1 MSEAAHSLQRRAAEC
16 WARGDLYGADDA
28 LRALIDHQGG
38 PRPETDQMTLRLALD
53 LLEFERAGAALSR
66 LKSAGKLDTQ
76 ASLSAAR
83 LLTWQGQR
91 EEAIAIMQDALKAD
105 PDHPGLLALLITHA
119 NHLPQSTLDHAERVA
134 DTLPDRAIEKTG
146 LFFPLARHYDRASA
160 YERSWSLVSKA
171 NQIAA
176 ERTPKL
182 VDPEALKSALIRRA
196 SNALKRFAALKPAPR
211 HDQRHVYLIGAP
223 RTGSSLLQS
232 ILSAHDGVDSSGE
245 RGALL
250 PFLHEITDSTE
261 TPPSDYLTRLQT
273 ADLSGLQR
281 SGHHAPLLIDKTTH
295 NAFVAP
301 LIAAIHPESVF
312 VNVIRR
318 PHDVALSMLF
328 HEFPPAFPESTSLEG
343 IAAML
348 EARADIMAL
357 YKEAAFDVHQID
369 FDAFTNAPETQART
383 LAGWIGLEFDPGT
396 LSPENRNAAV
406 PTFSAG
412 QVRQPIRPTPADK
425 WQRFEPFLSN
435 HIKERLDALTPSL

>member
-28 LRALIDHQGG
+28 LRSLVEHNGG
-38 PRPETDQMTLRLALD
+38 PRSATDQMTLRLALN

-83 LLTWQGQR
+83 LLTWQGRR
-91 EEAIAIMQDALKAD
+91 EEAIAIIQDGLKTD
-105 PDHPGLLALLITHA
+105 SSHPGLLALLITHA
-119 NHLPQSTLDHAERVA
+119 RDLPQSTLDHAEQIA
-134 DTLPDRAIEKTG
+134 STLPDRTIEKTG
-146 LFFPLARHYDRASA
+146 LLFPLARHYDRVGA
-160 YERSWSLVSKA
+160 YERSWALVSKA
-171 NQIAA
+171 NQLAT
-176 ERTPKL
+176 ERTPNP
-182 VDPEALKSALIRRA
+182 VDPETLKSALIRRA
-196 SNALKRFAALKPAPR
+196 SNALNRAASLQSAPS

-250 PFLHEITDSTE
+250 PFLHDITDSPE
-261 TPPSDYLTRLQT
+261 TPPAGYLTRLQT
-273 ADLSGLQR
+273 ADLSGLDR
-281 SGHHAPLLIDKTTH
+281 SGHLAPLLIDKTTH

-301 LIAAIHPESVF
+301 LVASIHPDAVF
-312 VNVIRR
+312 INVVRR

-357 YKEAAFDVHQID
+357 YKEAAFDVHEID
-369 FDAFTNAPETQART
+369 FDAFTNAPETEART
-383 LAGWIGLEFDPGT
+383 LAGWIELEFDPAT

-425 WQRFEPFLSN
+425 WQRFAPFLSEP
-435 HIKERLDALTPSL
+435 IKERLDALTPSL